1 MFTFLAGKAK
11 LAPGDKGAAAFALAL
26 AVGAAP
32 VHLVSGDQCEQVGI
46 GLLVGQPTGD
56 PFLDPRQYRLRI
68 VLSDDGG
75 VSDPQEYVVV
85 RSAMYLVFLPVEV
98 VYLAKYRTFLHNG
111 AKEGMESQRKLPA
124 HQDGVL
130 GAELGDVVRRWH
142 VVDLPELAGNFG
154 GLVFGTAEGEEEGG
168 RTPLAYHTPEL
179 SLSGKPE
186 LLGAAYRLKHGGQVG
201 FEGLVGGLHLLQEHA
216 DRHGPRSGGFQQVVD
231 ACRQLSQFLPPQ
243 QVEDI
248 LRVFAEERILV
259 EELRLDVL
267 AVRQLDLAL
276 MVLAKPSGGEEHR
289 EAHDVEVLLSV
300 VQGILPDA
308 EHFVLLQVGVA

>member
-1 MFTFLAGKAK
+1 M
-11 LAPGDKGAAAFALAL
+11 
-26 AVGAAP
+26 
-32 VHLVSGDQCEQVGI
+32 QVGI

-75 VSDPQEYVVV
+75 VSDPQEHVVV
-85 RSAMYLVFLPVEV
+85 WSATYLVYLLPVEV
-98 VYLAKYRTFLHNG
+98 VYLAKYRAFLHHG

-124 HQDGVL
+124 HRDGVL
-130 GAELGDVVRRWH
+130 GAELADVVRRRH

-168 RTPLAYHTPEL
+168 RTPLAYHAPEL

-186 LLGAAYRLKHGGQVG
+186 LLGTAHRLKHGGQVG
-201 FEGLVGGLHLLQEHA
+201 FEGLVGGLHLVQEHT
-216 DRHGPRSGGFQQVVD
+216 DRHGLRSGGFQQVVD

-248 LRVFAEERILV
+248 LRVFVEARILV
-259 EELRLDVL
+259 EELRLDVP
-267 AVRQLDLAL
+267 AVRQLDLAW
-276 MVLAKPSGGEEHR
+276 MVLAKPSGGEEHQ
-289 EAHDVEVLLSV
+289 EAHDVKVLLSV

-308 EHFVLLQVGVA
+308 EQFVLLQVGACPSCGWCRPESCPRRPCWPSPTWCCWRCWPL